1 MFSFFSGLPVGS
13 GEIETLRKKNELIFV
28 TCAEIGRTFCHY
40 RCETVFV
47 SGIVAYSS
55 SKWNIVFQHTGMS
68 AVVGGIM
75 FDDDDRWMPST
86 LHETPAANELF
97 ASANAFGNR
106 NGLSNDM
113 VGLFLMG
120 VMAVSFKFV

>member
-1 MFSFFSGLPVGS
+1 
-13 GEIETLRKKNELIFV
+13 
-28 TCAEIGRTFCHY
+28 
-40 RCETVFV
+40 
-47 SGIVAYSS
+47 
-55 SKWNIVFQHTGMS
+55 
-68 AVVGGIM
+68 M

-86 LHETPAANELF
+86 LQETSAANELF
-97 ASANAFGNR
+97 GSANAFGNR